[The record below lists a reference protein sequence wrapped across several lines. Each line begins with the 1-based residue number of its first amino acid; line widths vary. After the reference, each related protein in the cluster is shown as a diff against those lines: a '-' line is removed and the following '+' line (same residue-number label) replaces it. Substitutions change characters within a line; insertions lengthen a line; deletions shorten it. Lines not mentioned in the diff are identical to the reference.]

1 MECIN
6 HPGTPA
12 AGTCQMCGKALC
24 ASCMNRFDPP
34 VCEPCLTSHNA
45 SVARRLY
52 IDLAI
57 TGVIFVGVA
66 AYVAFNVQTNRAGG
80 IIVGLM
86 LAGAYWGWQ
95 FINSLP
101 LPVFLTTGTGMIFC
115 LLLKFFLSIIAGFII
130 APWQIFKRI
139 KGIRAISK
147 LKQEINN
154 GQA

>member
-24 ASCMNRFDPP
+24 GPCMNRFDPP

-52 IDLAI
+52 LDLAI
-57 TGVIFVGVA
+57 TAVIFVGVA
-66 AYVAFNVQTNRAGG
+66 AYVAFHVQTNRGG
-80 IIVGLM
+80 GVIVGLM
-86 LAGAYWGWQ
+86 LAGAHWGGQ
-95 FINSLP
+95 FIRSLA
-101 LPVFLTTGTGMIFC
+101 LPVVLTTGTGLIFFM
-115 LLLKFFLSIIAGFII
+115 LLKFFLSVLAGFII
-130 APWQIFKRI
+130 APWQIFKRV
-139 KGIRAISK
+139 KEIRAISK
-147 LKQEINN
+147 LKQEIKS